1 MINKLVEKHERT
13 TSVENAS
20 YKIGFHFMVY
30 AIFLDVMYRSIR
42 LKNIR
47 NKELC

>member
-1 MINKLVEKHERT
+1 MINKLVEKDERT
-13 TSVENAS
+13 TSFENAS
-20 YKIGFHFMVY
+20 YKIGFHFIVY